1 MKTKIYLFRLIIGA
15 MTLTLG
21 IGAFFAWQFLA
32 VRTDQEIS
40 QLEKPVFEIEKVQPV
55 AIVSTSAPDMPQPDL
70 PNDEENAKVDF
81 DPDGSYYVLGDLP
94 KAFRDFQSLDIATSD
109 YQTREDGSVY
119 AVPVPP
125 AIYLHTE
132 TKYNFTRININN
144 RNISFET
151 QSKNG
156 TRYRFVGVFP
166 EEYEDKISKEWISL
180 EGILTKLRNGKKVAE
195 TKARFAYIH
204 GC

>member
-1 MKTKIYLFRLIIGA
+1 MKTKIYLFRLMIGA

-32 VRTDQEIS
+32 VRTNQEIS
-40 QLEKPVFEIEKVQPV
+40 RLEKPVSEIEKVQPAAMV
-55 AIVSTSAPDMPQPDL
+55 TKTASELPHSDL
-70 PNDEENAKVDF
+70 PIDEVPAEYDF

-94 KAFRDFQSLDIATSD
+94 KAFRDFQSLDIMTSD

-125 AIYLHTE
+125 AIYLHSE
-132 TKYNFTRININN
+132 TKYNFARININN

-151 QSKNG
+151 ESRNG
-156 TRYRFVGVFP
+156 VSYRFVGVFP
-166 EEYEDKISKEWISL
+166 EEYEDKILKEWISL
-180 EGILTKLRNGKKVAE
+180 EGTLTKLGNGKKVAE
-195 TKARFAYIH
+195 TNARFAYIH